1 MSINIATPEALKLV
15 DDLKELL
22 PQEGYFLM
30 GIHEKTHIWA
40 RGVSNIA
47 RIKPIDVKDYKEKS
61 AETLS
66 TGQIGFF
73 GNLHNCTK
81 PENLND
87 FNLAPTMV
95 NDEHDE
101 TVKKLVLAGKKM
113 NKLGQTVIKMT
124 AVIWREYTEEEKAEY
139 AAKKAQAQAIE
150 LGYTQTETDVI
161 ASLISGF

>member
-1 MSINIATPEALKLV
+1 MSINIATPESLKLAET
-15 DDLKELL
+15 LKELL
-22 PQEGYFLM
+22 PNEGYCLM
-30 GIHEKTHIWA
+30 GIHEKTHVWA
-40 RGVSNIA
+40 RGINNLA
-47 RIKPIDVKDYKEKS
+47 RTKPITVKDSQEKS
-61 AETLS
+61 AEILS

-95 NDEHDE
+95 DDEHDT
-101 TVKKLVLAGKKM
+101 TVKKLVLAGKKI

-124 AVIWREYTEEEKAEY
+124 AVIWREYTEEEKKEY
-139 AAKKAQAQAIE
+139 EAKKAQAQAID
-150 LGYTQTETDVI
+150 LGYTKSETDVI